1 MQDRSLYRSLR
12 AACKITGTLRRLDYT
27 WSYQHGHNPHLHLLL
42 FTGQPEVD
50 AAAVQGHLAQAWAQA
65 TAAHGRVAD
74 LAYGCRVRQVDPTP
88 EDRAAVAAYLT
99 NPSRRKKVDRD
110 GLHLSAHGL
119 LRCVAQTGQL
129 DGPEARAWCE
139 YARAFKGQHPF
150 RATPALPQSQG
161 EPQRDQGEDILPFRS
176 WHRLTR
182 PQRCQAE
189 VLCRAGDLAALHVL
203 ASLSEQDEQ
212 PEAFSYEVYG
222 DFAGGAGA
230 AGGQRRGLQRWHAE
244 MRGWSLAG
252 SRG

>member
-50 AAAVQGHLAQAWAQA
+50 AAAVQGQLAEAWAQA

-74 LAYGCRVRQVDPTP
+74 LANGCRVRQVDPAP

-99 NPSRRKKVDRD
+99 NASRRKKVDRD
-110 GLHLSAHGL
+110 GLHLAAHGL

-150 RATPALPQSQG
+150 RATPALLQPQG
-161 EPQRDQGEDILPFRS
+161 EPQREQGEDILLLPS

-182 PQRCQAE
+182 PQRRQAE

-222 DFAGGAGA
+222 DFAGGAGD
-230 AGGQRRGLQRWHAE
+230 AGGSGEVCNGGMQR
-244 MRGWSLAG
+244 
-252 SRG
+252 